1 MATARKDSDT
11 STSSTGKDETPNGQA
26 KPMQTDPAANVVAP
40 ADGPEYGYV
49 GEAHPDKD
57 RDAYTVAGVTGST
70 ATAQDKPPSDAADS
84 VRSKWKPL
92 S

>member
-1 MATARKDSDT
+1 MATQRKSTDT
-11 STSSTGKDETPNGQA
+11 ESVSNEQGKPL
-26 KPMQTDPAANVVAP
+26 QTDAAANVVAP

-70 ATAQDKPPSDAADS
+70 AKAQDTPPSGAADS